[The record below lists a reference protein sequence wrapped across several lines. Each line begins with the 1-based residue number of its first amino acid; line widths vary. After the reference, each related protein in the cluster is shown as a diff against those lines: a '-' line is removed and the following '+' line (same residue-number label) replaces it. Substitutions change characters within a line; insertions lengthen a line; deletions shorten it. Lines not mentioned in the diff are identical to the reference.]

1 MGAIIIEKHYKIDDK
16 MECIDAP
23 VSITEEQMKKLVLD
37 IRFIEEALGK
47 EKKDLVSNEKDAIK
61 YRRNNIL

>member
-1 MGAIIIEKHYKIDDK
+1 MSCVDQS
-16 MECIDAP
+16 

-47 EKKDLVSNEKDAIK
+47 EKKTWYLMKKMQLNIEETIFFRIIK
-61 YRRNNIL
+61 

>member
-1 MGAIIIEKHYKIDDK
+1 MSCVDQS
-16 MECIDAP
+16 
-23 VSITEEQMKKLVLD
+23 VSITEEQMKKLVFD